1 MRFAIIFTGY
11 LIALAIDADAL
22 YDQFNLLLLVAV
34 MFVALYLDIV
44 TLSFDNVKEMQKF
57 VKDNKK
63 QPKGE

>member
-1 MRFAIIFTGY
+1 MRFATIFAGY
-11 LIALAIDADAL
+11 LIALSIDANAL
-22 YDQFNLLLLVAV
+22 YENFSGLLLVAV
-34 MFVALYLDIV
+34 IFVALYLDIL